1 MYRYRFEYIKD
12 ITKHSQIMSEH
23 RIMYESIMEKNQEKA
38 AQIVKIHINNQEE
51 AIMRKIHK
59 DRDAANGHE

>member
-1 MYRYRFEYIKD
+1 MID
-12 ITKHSQIMSEH
+12 
-23 RIMYESIMEKNQEKA
+23 ESIMEKNQEKA